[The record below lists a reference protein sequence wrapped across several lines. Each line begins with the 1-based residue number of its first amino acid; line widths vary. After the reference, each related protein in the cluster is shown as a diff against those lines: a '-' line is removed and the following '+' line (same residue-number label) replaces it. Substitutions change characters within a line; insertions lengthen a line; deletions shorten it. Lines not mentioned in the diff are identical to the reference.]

1 MTSSHASLEGVVGR
15 IRCGRAIEGL
25 SAVLMPFTPE
35 GRPDLDSFARLLER
49 TVQAGLTPAVNMD
62 TGYVHL
68 LSPAA
73 RLAVLEIAK
82 DRLAGGRY
90 VAGAFVEDSTGPLRE
105 RYARAC
111 HAIFEHG
118 GTPILFP
125 CTDLKR
131 LPGSQVVSLFAGLAA
146 GTPGLLGFELG
157 EAFAPFGRIF
167 DIETVKGLIETDGL
181 LGIKHSSLSRR
192 LEWERL
198 ALRDERRPDFRI
210 YTGNDLAIDMVMF
223 GSDYLLGLSAFA
235 PEAFALRDRYWLTGD
250 ARFFELNDQLQ
261 YLGAFAF
268 RAPTPAYRHS
278 AAQFL
283 KITGGLGHDAP
294 PAGAP
299 SRPASDVA
307 VLAEIARG
315 LQAFF
320 ESDD

>member
-1 MTSSHASLEGVVGR
+1 MASSDLSLGGVVAR
-15 IRCGRAIEGL
+15 VRPGRAIEGL
-25 SAVLMPFTPE
+25 SAVLMPFTPN
-35 GRPDLDSFARLLER
+35 GRPDLDSFAGLLER
-49 TVQAGLTPAVNMD
+49 TVRAGLTPAVNMD

-68 LSPAA
+68 LSPAD
-73 RLAVLEIAK
+73 RLAVLGIAQ
-82 DRLAGGRY
+82 RVRTGQRFI
-90 VAGAFVEDSTGPLRE
+90 AGAFVEDGTGPLRE
-105 RYARAC
+105 RYARTC
-111 HAIFEHG
+111 RDIFEHG

-125 CTDLKR
+125 CSDLKR
-131 LPGSQVVSLFAGLAA
+131 LPGVEVVSLYRGLAA

-167 DIETVKGLIETDGL
+167 DTDTVKGLIEGDGV
-181 LGIKHSSLSRR
+181 LGLKHSSLDRR

-198 ALRDERRPDFRI
+198 ALRDALRPEFKI
-210 YTGNDLAIDMVMF
+210 YTGNDLAIDMVMY

-250 ARFFELNDQLQ
+250 ARFFSLNDQLQ
-261 YLGAFAF
+261 YLGSFAF
-268 RAPTPAYRHS
+268 RPPTPAYRHS

-283 KITGGLGHDAP
+283 KVTGGLAHDAP

-315 LQAFF
+315 LEA
-320 ESDD
+320 SLAADD